1 MAENGLT
8 ILGMNIPLSILI
20 QWGVMIFIIVS
31 VTVLTKKLETIPSG
45 SQIWIELIV
54 EKINDLVRANMGE
67 KFIGFA
73 PYIGTI
79 MIYILLLNLIGL
91 LGLRPPTTD
100 YSVTLA
106 LALISFVLIHATAIK
121 NNGLRHYLKGYSEPF
136 ALLLP
141 LNIIERVIVPVSLSL
156 RLFGNMLAGVIIV
169 ELIYKGLSYLSNILH
184 IKLPLFAALI
194 PIPFHI
200 YFDIFDGVI
209 QMFVF
214 SMLTMIFI
222 KITSEH

>member
-1 MAENGLT
+1 M
-8 ILGMNIPLSILI
+8 LI
-20 QWGVMIFIIVS
+20 QWGVMVFIIVL
-31 VTVLTKKLETIPSG
+31 VTVLTKRLETIPHG

-79 MIYILLLNLIGL
+79 MIYILMLNLIGL

-100 YSVTLA
+100 YSVALA

-136 ALLLP
+136 PLLLP
-141 LNIIERVIVPVSLSL
+141 LNIIERVVVPVSLSL

-169 ELIYKGLSYLSNILH
+169 ELIYKGLSYLSNMVH

-200 YFDIFDGVI
+200 YFDIFDGII
-209 QMFVF
+209 QMFIF

-222 KITSEH
+222 KTTSEH